1 MAVDGLGWPLMAS
14 DGVPHQVHTTFQYG
28 GAPGKRH
35 RLREAMLWLDPP
47 SHYTPAAGVLTY
59 TPDVPDALVAPL
71 GGMSAAGHVE
81 LMRHQLYQLRAALL
95 LAFALGRV
103 LVLPSLVCGFDK
115 YWAPITAEGVIPG
128 AWHWALPIRRC
139 PLDHLLNP
147 AELREP
153 TRYVREYVL
162 YRPLMALDDLQ
173 WPPMASDGL

>member
-1 MAVDGLGWPLMAS
+1 MAFDGLGSPLMAS

-59 TPDVPDALVAPL
+59 TPDVPDALVAPP

-103 LVLPSLVCGFDK
+103 LVLPPLVCGFDK
-115 YWAPITAEGVIPG
+115 YWAPITAEGLIPG

-162 YRPLMALDDLQ
+162 YRLSDGLGWPL
-173 WPPMASDGL
+173 MASDGL